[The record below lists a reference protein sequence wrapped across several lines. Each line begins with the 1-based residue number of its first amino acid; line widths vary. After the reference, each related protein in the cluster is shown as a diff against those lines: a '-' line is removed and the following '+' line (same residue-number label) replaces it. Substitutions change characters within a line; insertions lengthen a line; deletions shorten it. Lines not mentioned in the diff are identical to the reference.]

1 MKQITI
7 IYNGLL
13 GNEQK
18 YLATHLSSVL
28 KKANYKTKI
37 VPINSDTDTDN
48 LIKSTNSD
56 TCQLIL
62 SVNMAGYNLLSTDFS
77 PSLNHL
83 TINIVNYIDYPP
95 EIFNLLFDMRI
106 NYTMSF
112 LFSTKEA
119 ADYVMEH
126 HPYVRNVFFTSSLV
140 DYLPVY
146 LDELDWR
153 Y

>member
-7 IYNGLL
+7 IYNAKL

-18 YLATHLSSVL
+18 TLAAHLSSVL
-28 KKANYKTKI
+28 KKHSYETKI
-37 VPINSDTDTDN
+37 VPIKTDTDTDN
-48 LIKSTNSD
+48 LIKSTTPE

-62 SVNMAGYNLLSTDFS
+62 SVNMAGYNLLSTDSS

-83 TINIVNYIDYPP
+83 TVNIVNYINYPP
-95 EIFNLLFDMRI
+95 EIFDLIFDMRI

-112 LFSTKEA
+112 LFSSKET
-119 ADYVMEH
+119 ADYVTKN
-126 HPYVRNVFFTSSLV
+126 HPRLRNVFFSSSI
-140 DYLPVY
+140 DDFLPVY
-146 LDELDWR
+146 LEELDWR